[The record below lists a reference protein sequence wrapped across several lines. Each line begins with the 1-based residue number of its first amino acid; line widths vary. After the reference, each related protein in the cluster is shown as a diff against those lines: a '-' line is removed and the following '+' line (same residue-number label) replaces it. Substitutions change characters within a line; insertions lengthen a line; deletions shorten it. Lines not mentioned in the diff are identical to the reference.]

1 MTLPYYTQSSSVRL
15 SFVLAMIKIDHIV
28 YSLSARPEL
37 RKLFLFT
44 DDYIHQIASKVAPA
58 RGLIMWACFGLVV
71 VVARNVSPYQLVFIN
86 IINIISGLIEALRI
100 VDYI

>member
-1 MTLPYYTQSSSVRL
+1 
-15 SFVLAMIKIDHIV
+15 MIKIDHIV

-71 VVARNVSPYQLVFIN
+71 ARNVPPYQLVFIN